1 MFNDEKCSLNTIVR
15 LLMKCVSYS
24 TVVLAEIDH
33 ENLPDLL

>member
-1 MFNDEKCSLNTIVR
+1 MMFNDEKCSLNTIVR
-15 LLMKCVSYS
+15 LLMKCVYP